1 MESTRIL
8 SDLGE
13 MGTKIM
19 HFFSEAEVERVAQD
33 TKFVQRRSRLT
44 GLRYLKTLVFGYIEN
59 PKASLSDLAEV
70 CADLEVKISP
80 QGLDERINTASVSF
94 LQTIFQQAIQVFQ
107 NRLRLVLPILKQFS
121 GIQIVDSTVLA
132 LPEEMQDHYPGCG
145 GHGPAASLKIQLVF
159 DFLCGNLK
167 QILLQAG
174 RLPDQAYRDYLE
186 LVQAGS
192 LTLVDLGYFC
202 LDAFRAIADMQAYF
216 LSRYLYPAALL
227 TPAGERIQLL
237 PWLRAETRASLDR
250 PVLLG
255 CRRPHRIPC
264 RLIAVQAAPPV
275 AEERRRKALQKARL
289 SGRVPTQEYLD
300 LLAWSLFLTNVPQE
314 CLSLEQVLLFYRVRW
329 QIELIF
335 KLWKSYCGLNAIGLW
350 RRERILTE
358 LYAKMIAS
366 VLFQFLIMPLRIPD
380 EAWANRELSSIR
392 SRLILARFARQLNQS
407 LSDSTAFYQILR
419 QMMDHCIRFGL
430 KQKRRTR
437 PNICQRLA
445 TSLA

>member
-1 MESTRIL
+1 MESTRII
-8 SDLGE
+8 SDLSE
-13 MGTKIM
+13 MGAKIM
-19 HFFSEAEVERVAQD
+19 GFFSEAEVEQVARE
-33 TKFVQRRSRLT
+33 TKFVQRSSPLT
-44 GLRYLKTLVFGYIEN
+44 GLRYLKAMVFGYIEN

-80 QGLDERINTASVSF
+80 QGFDERINAASVSF
-94 LQTIFQQAIQVFQ
+94 LRTIFQQAMQVFQ
-107 NRLRLVLPILKQFS
+107 SQLRLVLPILEQFS
-121 GIQIVDSTVLA
+121 GIQMVDSTILA
-132 LPEEMQDHYPGCG
+132 LPEEMQDVYPGCG

-167 QILLQAG
+167 QISLQAG

-186 LVQAGS
+186 LVRAGS

-202 LDAFRAIADMQAYF
+202 LDAFRAIADRQAYF
-216 LSRYLYPAALL
+216 LSRYLYPTALL
-227 TPAGERIQLL
+227 TPTGERIQLVS
-237 PWLRAETRASLDR
+237 WLRAETRARIDR
-250 PVLLG
+250 PISLG
-255 CRRPHRIPC
+255 CRRHHQIPC
-264 RLIAVQAAPPV
+264 RLIAVQAAATV
-275 AEERRRKALQKARL
+275 VEERRRKAIQKARL
-289 SGRVPTQEYLD
+289 SGKVPTQEYLD

-314 CLSLEQVLLFYRVRW
+314 RLSLEQVLLFYRVRW

-358 LYAKMIAS
+358 LYAKMVGS

-380 EAWANRELSSIR
+380 EAWANRELSSVR

-407 LSDSTAFYQILR
+407 LFDATVFCHTLR
-419 QMMDHCIRFGL
+419 QMMDHFVRFGL

-437 PNICQRLA
+437 PNVCQRLA
-445 TSLA
+445 ASLA